1 MPNAD
6 FTVADANIAKV
17 EDGKLYG
24 LAKGTTTIIISA
36 QGIETKYDVIVGD
49 EIKEIVVEGENNV
62 FVGDTAKLNAYAV
75 TEFGGIK
82 PKNIK
87 YKSSDESIA
96 TVDESGN
103 ITGIAEGEVVVTVSI
118 TENNK
123 TLSSEIS
130 IKIKPTLIFSE
141 DFEGDVTDRWRFSGT
156 HFVKVDTSRSRD
168 GTQSLAITKT
178 IGSATFLGDVSEF
191 GNHVYEFW
199 MYDDLNVGTAVLEI
213 LGLDKEGNEVSVLFG
228 VKCNAYSGKVYL
240 GNQTNTT
247 GTERS
252 AGWHQVVFDMTE
264 DYKISIYIDGELT
277 SINRG
282 NHSIKTFTGLRI
294 HNTWYAGGTAWRYNF
309 DDFKVWNKI
318 KDVNLKAS
326 DIKINSMNFYDE
338 NETEHENIVFD
349 KTAKITMSIQNKRQ
363 SEINVLPII
372 AIYNEDNIKAVK
384 MGENVIIKSEESG
397 QITIDLM
404 DLSECKGLKYKIM
417 LWNGI
422 ENLIP
427 LNDVLSG
434 IIE

>member
-1 MPNAD
+1 
-6 FTVADANIAKV
+6 
-17 EDGKLYG
+17 
-24 LAKGTTTIIISA
+24 
-36 QGIETKYDVIVGD
+36 
-49 EIKEIVVEGENNV
+49 
-62 FVGDTAKLNAYAV
+62 
-75 TEFGGIK
+75 
-82 PKNIK
+82 
-87 YKSSDESIA
+87 
-96 TVDESGN
+96 
-103 ITGIAEGEVVVTVSI
+103 
-118 TENNK
+118 
-123 TLSSEIS
+123 
-130 IKIKPTLIFSE
+130 
-141 DFEGDVTDRWRFSGT
+141 
-156 HFVKVDTSRSRD
+156 
-168 GTQSLAITKT
+168 
-178 IGSATFLGDVSEF
+178 
-191 GNHVYEFW
+191 
-199 MYDDLNVGTAVLEI
+199 
-213 LGLDKEGNEVSVLFG
+213 
-228 VKCNAYSGKVYL
+228 
-240 GNQTNTT
+240 
-247 GTERS
+247 
-252 AGWHQVVFDMTE
+252 MTE

-318 KDVNLKAS
+318 KDVNLNAS